1 MIKYVLDTSV
11 IINQQIFN
19 FLDTIQ
25 ELKDVEINI
34 PKVVLAEIENQ
45 ANIGRKTGKIG
56 LLTLKFLRG
65 LADKE
70 VFHFILSGDRPTFEQ
85 VKLAEGG
92 ELDSII
98 RNEAKNLGATL
109 ISSDKIQC
117 TLAKI
122 EGIECIYL
130 PEKVKISKFQLEDF
144 FDENTMSIHLIEN
157 LVPLAKKGTPRL
169 WKLERI
175 SEEPITH
182 RELDDLVHSLLAI
195 CRREKNSNIEIK
207 HENVFVI
214 QHKQYRIV
222 ITRSPFSSK
231 LELTAVRPLIEMD
244 LGYYNLPN
252 SVMKRLEKKAEGIL
266 VCGAVGSGKS
276 TFASALAKFYQSK
289 DRIVKTLEKPRDLQ
303 VPPNVIQYIKDEK
316 EIEMI
321 YDILLLVRPDFVIF
335 DEIRK
340 TKDFEIFADLRLSG
354 IGMIGVVHASQAI
367 DSIQRFVQR
376 IDIGLLPHIIDFIIF
391 LSKGDIKEI
400 LTLLAVVKVP
410 TGMFESDLARPVV
423 EIRNFEG
430 NLLYELYTYGDQ
442 TILMDAMNSR
452 RVYENKPK
460 QSQSE
465 SQNQFQ
471 TSKFEDKKKKKHK
484 KKRQRD

>member
-1 MIKYVLDTSV
+1 
-11 IINQQIFN
+11 
-19 FLDTIQ
+19 
-25 ELKDVEINI
+25 
-34 PKVVLAEIENQ
+34 LAEIENQ

>member
-1 MIKYVLDTSV
+1 MTKYVPDTSV
-11 IINQQIFN
+11 IINQQIFS
-19 FLDTIQ
+19 FLGKIK

-45 ANIGRKTGKIG
+45 ANTGRKTGKIG
-56 LLTLKFLRG
+56 LLTLKFLRD
-65 LADKE
+65 LADKN
-70 VFHFILSGDRPTFEQ
+70 FFRLILAGDRPTFEQ

-92 ELDSII
+92 ELDSLI

-117 TLAKI
+117 TFAKI
-122 EGIECIYL
+122 EGIDCIYL
-130 PEKVKISKFQLEDF
+130 PEKEKISKFQLEDF

-157 LVPLAKKGTPRL
+157 LIPLAKKGTPRL
-169 WKLERI
+169 WKLEKI
-175 SEEPITH
+175 SEEPISH

-195 CRREKNSNIEIK
+195 CRREKDSNIEIR

-222 ITRSPFSSK
+222 ITKSPFSSK

-244 LGYYNLPN
+244 LEYYNLPN

-266 VCGAVGSGKS
+266 ICGAVGSGKS
-276 TFASALAKFYQSK
+276 TFASALAKFYQSR

-303 VPPNVIQYIKDEK
+303 VPSNVIQYIKDEK

-391 LSKGDIKEI
+391 LSKGEVKEI

-410 TGMFESDLARPVV
+410 SGMFESDLARPVV

-430 NLLYELYTYGDQ
+430 SLLYELYSYGDQ
-442 TILMDAMNSR
+442 TVLMDVMNSR

-460 QSQSE
+460 QSE
-465 SQNQFQ
+465 AEFQNKFP
-471 TSKFEDKKKKKHK
+471 TSKFEDKKKKKKYRK
-484 KKRQRD
+484 KH

>member
-1 MIKYVLDTSV
+1 VPDTSV
-11 IINQQIFN
+11 IINQQIFP
-19 FLDTIQ
+19 FLDTIKESQ
-25 ELKDVEINI
+25 DIEVDI

-45 ANIGRKTGKIG
+45 ANIGKKTGKIG
-56 LLTLKFLRG
+56 LLTLKLLRD

-70 VFHFILSGDRPTFEQ
+70 LFHLTFSGDRPTFEQ

-92 ELDSII
+92 ELDSLI
-98 RNEAKNLGATL
+98 RNEAKTLGATL
-109 ISSDKIQC
+109 ITSDKIQC

-122 EGIECIYL
+122 EGINQIYL
-130 PEKVKISKFQLEDF
+130 PEKERVSKFRLEDF

-157 LVPLAKKGTPRL
+157 LIPLAKKGTPRL
-169 WKLERI
+169 WKLEKI

-182 RELDDLVHSLLAI
+182 RELDDLIHSLLVI
-195 CRREKNSNIEIK
+195 CRREKDSNIEIR

-231 LELTAVRPLIEMD
+231 LELTAVRPLIEMN

-303 VPPNVIQYIKDEK
+303 VPSNVIQYIKDEK

-376 IDIGLLPHIIDFIIF
+376 VDIGLLPHIIDFIIF
-391 LSKGDIKEI
+391 LSKGEVKEI

-410 TGMFESDLARPVV
+410 SGMFESDLARPVV

-442 TILMDAMNSR
+442 TILMDVMNSR
-452 RVYENKPK
+452 KVYENRPK
-460 QSQSE
+460 QSHLE
-465 SQNQFQ
+465 THNQFP